1 MGNAKKLDTE
11 VGWKILLS
19 DWAVSPS
26 LRGRYEAKSISLL
39 LQPAVAV
46 LLILSGYRIFLQQYL
61 AAILLVVFSL
71 ILWRIVRHI
80 VKTRMVRPFMLL
92 SLLLGT
98 AIISYQALTN
108 DPVGPLIASTIFPV
122 LAYFYLGR
130 TAGNLFS
137 GALFGLICLLLFVLN
152 PTIEAQNA
160 LSILIAFAMVSLV
173 ARMYEITRSKT
184 EIVYENLS
192 NTDELTGAS
201 NRRVLDRV
209 LRREISR
216 SHRQFLPLSLC
227 MMDLDDFKEVNDN
240 YGHHLGDMVLK
251 NFCRIVQENIRS
263 TDYLVRYGGDEFIIV
278 TPTTD
283 IKHARMVV
291 EKITAALSNFDFGTE
306 YPIQTSVGIAELKD
320 GDTIETL
327 LNRADKALYEDKV
340 KGRAKPDH
348 QVG

>member
-1 MGNAKKLDTE
+1 MDDANELNA
-11 VGWKILLS
+11 VAGWKVQLR

-39 LQPAVAV
+39 LRPAVAV
-46 LLILSGYRIFLQQYL
+46 LLIVSLFQVYSERYL
-61 AAILLVVFSL
+61 AAIMLVTFSL
-71 ILWRIVRHI
+71 VLWRIVRHI
-80 VKTRMVRPFMLL
+80 VKTRMVKPFMLL
-92 SLLLGT
+92 SLLMGT
-98 AIISYQALTN
+98 AFMSYEALTY
-108 DPVGPLIASTIFPV
+108 DPVGPLIASSIFPV

-137 GALFGLICLLLFVLN
+137 GALLGLICLILFVLN
-152 PTIEAQNA
+152 PTIETQNA
-160 LSILIAFAMVSLV
+160 INILITFSMVSLI
-173 ARMYEITRSKT
+173 ARMYQITRSKT
-184 EIVYENLS
+184 EVVFENLS

-209 LRREISR
+209 LKREISR

-240 YGHHLGDMVLK
+240 YGHHQGDLVLK

-283 IKHARMVV
+283 IKHAQMVV
-291 EKITAALSNFDFGTE
+291 EKISTALSNFDFGTE
-306 YPIQTSVGIAELKD
+306 RPIQTSVGIAELKD

-327 LNRADKALYEDKV
+327 LSRADKALYENKTNS
-340 KGRAKPDH
+340 KITPEH
-348 QVG
+348 HVG

>member
-1 MGNAKKLDTE
+1 MDDANDLTAE
-11 VGWKILLS
+11 AGWKVQLR

-39 LQPAVAV
+39 LRPAVAM
-46 LLILSGYRIFLQQYL
+46 LLVVSLYQVYSERYL
-61 AAILLVVFSL
+61 AAILLVAFSL

-92 SLLLGT
+92 SLLMGT
-98 AIISYQALTN
+98 AFMSYEALTS

-137 GALFGLICLLLFVLN
+137 GALFGLICLILFVIN
-152 PTIEAQNA
+152 PTIETQNA
-160 LSILIAFAMVSLV
+160 INILITFSMVSLI
-173 ARMYEITRSKT
+173 ARMYQITRSKT
-184 EIVYENLS
+184 EIVFENLS

-209 LRREISR
+209 LKREISR
-216 SHRQFLPLSLC
+216 SHRQYLPLSLC

-240 YGHHLGDMVLK
+240 YGHHLGDVVLK

-283 IKHARMVV
+283 LKHAQMVV
-291 EKITAALSNFDFGTE
+291 EKISIALSNFDFGTE
-306 YPIQTSVGIAELKD
+306 RPIQTSVGIAELKD

-327 LNRADKALYEDKV
+327 LSRADKALYENKANRTIALD
-340 KGRAKPDH
+340 
-348 QVG
+348 

>member
-11 VGWKILLS
+11 VGWKILLK

-46 LLILSGYRIFLQQYL
+46 LLILSGYKIFSQQYL
-61 AAILLVVFSL
+61 AAIFLVVFSL

-98 AIISYQALTN
+98 AIISYEALVN
-108 DPVGPLIASTIFPV
+108 DPVGPLIASTTFPV

-130 TAGNLFS
+130 TAGNLFT

-152 PTIEAQNA
+152 PTIETQNA
-160 LSILIAFAMVSLV
+160 LNILIAFAMVSLV

-184 EIVYENLS
+184 ELVFENLS

-291 EKITAALSNFDFGTE
+291 EKIAAALNNFDFGTE
-306 YPIQTSVGIAELKD
+306 HPIQTSVGIAELKD

-340 KGRAKPDH
+340 KGRVSPDH
-348 QVG
+348 HLG

>member
-1 MGNAKKLDTE
+1 MDDANELNAEAD
-11 VGWKILLS
+11 WKVQLR

-39 LQPAVAV
+39 LRPAVAM
-46 LLILSGYRIFLQQYL
+46 LLIVSLYQVYSERYL
-61 AAILLVVFSL
+61 AAILLVSFSL
-71 ILWRIVRHI
+71 VLWRIVRHI

-92 SLLLGT
+92 SLLMGT
-98 AIISYQALTN
+98 AFMSYEALTY
-108 DPVGPLIASTIFPV
+108 DPVGPLIVSSIFPV

-137 GALFGLICLLLFVLN
+137 GALFGLICLILFVLN
-152 PTIEAQNA
+152 PTIETQNA
-160 LSILIAFAMVSLV
+160 INILISFSMVSLI
-173 ARMYEITRSKT
+173 ARMYQITRSKT
-184 EIVYENLS
+184 EVVFKNLS

-209 LRREISR
+209 LKREISR
-216 SHRQFLPLSLC
+216 SHRQYLPLSLC

-240 YGHHLGDMVLK
+240 YGHYLGDMVLK
-251 NFCRIVQENIRS
+251 SFCRIVQENIRS

-283 IKHARMVV
+283 IKHAQMVI
-291 EKITAALSNFDFGTE
+291 EKISTALSNFDFGTE
-306 YPIQTSVGIAELKD
+306 RPIRTSVGIAELKD

-327 LNRADKALYEDKV
+327 LGRADKALYENKADS
-340 KGRAKPDH
+340 RTTPEH